1 MGELHLDIYVER
13 MKREYDVD
21 VTVGEPQ
28 VNFRETITKRAEF
41 NYLHKKQSGGSGQ
54 YGRVIGYIEP
64 LENGVYEFENAIIGN
79 AIPPEYITAID
90 KGFQEGIAK
99 GPMLGHP
106 VQVKQIPL
114 WCGPVGCQLNDGVV
128 YTCRVC
134 AVSSQMDKLTLSTL
148 VRWHSRLQASTR
160 SVR

>member
-106 VQVKQIPL
+106 VQVKQMPL
-114 WCGPVGCQLNDGVV
+114 WRDPVGCQLNVGVV

-134 AVSSQMDKLTLSTL
+134 AVSSPMDKLTLSTL

>member
-114 WCGPVGCQLNDGVV
+114 VWV
-128 YTCRVC
+128 YW
-134 AVSSQMDKLTLSTL
+134 L
-148 VRWHSRLQASTR
+148 
-160 SVR
+160 